1 MLERANGA
9 GAKDLYWKNDW
20 VLKTSHDV
28 NMPVE
33 VHGIVVPNEFVGWG
47 PWRQRVDR
55 QGEDGLA
62 PLYMWKLT

>member
-20 VLKTSHDV
+20 VLKTSFDV

-33 VHGIVVPNEFVGWG
+33 VHGIVVPNEFV
-47 PWRQRVDR
+47 
-55 QGEDGLA
+55 E
-62 PLYMWKLT
+62 